1 MPEEPSPTD
10 PVAEQMPLLAGF
22 ASASIQELLASGGY
36 PVRRLRSAA
45 AVVFQDASLLPWRT
59 VIGNVLYGLEC
70 QGVNAREARK
80 RAGHFIEM
88 VGLQGFEHHYPYELS
103 GGMRLTGK
111 MR

>member
-1 MPEEPSPTD
+1 MRP
-10 PVAEQMPLLAGF
+10 PLAQARLTESSQG
-22 ASASIQELLASGGY
+22 QLLYA
-36 PVRRLRSAA
+36 
-45 AVVFQDASLLPWRT
+45 LLPWRT
-59 VIGNVLYGLEC
+59 VIGNVLYGLEY